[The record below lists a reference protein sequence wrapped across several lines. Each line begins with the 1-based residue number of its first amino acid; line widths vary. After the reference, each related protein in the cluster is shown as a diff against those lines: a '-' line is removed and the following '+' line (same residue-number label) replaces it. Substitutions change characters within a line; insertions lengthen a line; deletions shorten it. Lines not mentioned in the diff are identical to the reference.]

1 MTWTPAI
8 ADRVGPIYRSIA
20 DALAEDVAQGR
31 LKPGTRLPTHRDLAY
46 RLGVTIGTITRA
58 YAEGEKRGLLAG
70 EVGRGTFVRPS
81 AENIMIEDQSSEP
94 INLTTVVPGTI
105 ATVAPI
111 VAAKMK
117 AVAEDSRFF
126 NLLTYHPY
134 GGSERHRAAGAAW
147 MQSLGIEADPA
158 RVLISA
164 GAQHGILIA
173 FAALARAGDTVVSE
187 CLSYGSVRATAE
199 LLGLKLRG
207 LAMDEQG
214 LLPDAFDAACRSGK
228 VRIVYCLPT
237 LHNPTTLIM
246 TIDRR
251 AAIAEIARRHDVM
264 IVEDDIYRPLAK
276 NPPPPFSFYAPERTV
291 TIAGL
296 SKALMPGLRVAYLH
310 SQADISRALT
320 GNIRASIMM
329 ANPIINEVAAQM
341 IESGDAARIMQG
353 NRIDA
358 AQRQA
363 IARRIIPRTFD
374 RCEAEAAHLWLPLPA
389 PWTSANF
396 VAIARE
402 RGVSIWPA
410 ESFYHGLGSAPA
422 AVRLGL
428 GSAGSHERLHRAL
441 TILGELLQSDPMA
454 ETAPVV

>member
-1 MTWTPAI
+1 MTWTPVI
-8 ADRVGPIYRSIA
+8 TDRVGPIYRSIA
-20 DALAEDVAQGR
+20 DALADDVAQGR

-105 ATVAPI
+105 AAVAPI

-117 AVAEDSRFF
+117 GVAEDPRFF

-134 GGSERHRAAGAAW
+134 GGNERHRVAGATW
-147 MQSLGIEADPA
+147 MQSLGIDADPA
-158 RVLISA
+158 HVLVSA
-164 GAQHGILIA
+164 GAQHGILMA

-207 LAMDEQG
+207 LAMDAHG

-246 TIDRR
+246 PPDRR
-251 AAIAEIARRHDVM
+251 AAIAEVARRHDVM

-276 NPPPPFSFYAPERTV
+276 NPPPPISFYAPERTV

-310 SQADISRALT
+310 GRSDISRALAGT
-320 GNIRASIMM
+320 IRASIMM

-341 IESGDAARIMQG
+341 IESGDATRIMQG

-358 AQRQA
+358 AQRQE
-363 IARRIIPRTFD
+363 IARKIMPKVFD
-374 RCEAEAAHLWLPLPA
+374 QCEIEAAHLWLPLPA

-410 ESFYHGLGSAPA
+410 ESFYHGLGSSPA
-422 AVRLGL
+422 AIRLGL
-428 GSAGSHERLHRAL
+428 GSAGSHERLQRAL
-441 TILGELLQSDPMA
+441 TILREVLQSDPMGA
-454 ETAPVV
+454 ATPVV

>member
-1 MTWTPAI
+1 MTWTPVI
-8 ADRVGPIYRSIA
+8 ADRTGPIYRSIA

-81 AENIMIEDQSSEP
+81 TNNIMIEDQSSEP
-94 INLTTVVPGTI
+94 INLTTVVPGTV

-117 AVAEDSRFF
+117 AVAEDQNFF
-126 NLLTYHPY
+126 SLLTYHPY
-134 GGSERHRAAGAAW
+134 GGSERHRAAGAVW

-187 CLSYGSVRATAE
+187 CLSYGSVRSTAE

-207 LAMDEQG
+207 LAMDEHG

-246 TIDRR
+246 PPDRR
-251 AAIAEIARRHDVM
+251 AAIADIARRHDVM

-276 NPPPPFSFYAPERTV
+276 NPPPPISFYAPERTV

-310 SQADISRALT
+310 GQAAVSGALA
-320 GNIRASIMM
+320 GAVRASVMM
-329 ANPIINEVAAQM
+329 TNPIINEVAAQL
-341 IESGDAARIMQG
+341 IESGDAARIMQA
-353 NRIDA
+353 NRVDA
-358 AQRQA
+358 AQRQQ
-363 IARRIIPRTFD
+363 IARRIMPRVFD

-396 VAIARE
+396 IAIARE

-410 ESFYHGLGSAPA
+410 ESFYHGLGSPPA

-428 GSAGSHERLHRAL
+428 GATGSHERLQRAL
-441 TILGELLQSDPMA
+441 IILRELLQSDPMA

>member
-1 MTWTPAI
+1 MTWTPLI
-8 ADRVGPIYRSIA
+8 ADRTGPIYRSIA
-20 DALAEDVAQGR
+20 DALAEDVAHGR

-81 AENIMIEDQSSEP
+81 AENIMIEDQSLEP

-105 ATVAPI
+105 AAAASV

-117 AVAEDSRFF
+117 AVAEDPRFF

-134 GGSERHRAAGAAW
+134 GGSERHRVAGTAW
-147 MQSLGIEADPA
+147 MQSLGIDADPA
-158 RVLISA
+158 HVLVSA

-199 LLGLKLRG
+199 FLGLKLRG
-207 LAMDEQG
+207 LAMDQHG
-214 LLPDAFDAACRSGK
+214 LLPDALDTACRSGK
-228 VRIVYCLPT
+228 VRIIYCLPT

-246 TIDRR
+246 PVDRR
-251 AAIAEIARRHDVM
+251 KAIAEVARRHDVM

-276 NPPPPFSFYAPERTV
+276 NPPPPISFYAPERTI

-310 SQADISRALT
+310 GQAAVSGALT
-320 GNIRASIMM
+320 GAVRASVMM
-329 ANPIINEVAAQM
+329 TNPIINEVAAQM
-341 IESGDAARIMQG
+341 IESGDAERIMQG

-358 AQRQA
+358 AQRQQ
-363 IARRIIPRTFD
+363 IARRIIPKVFD
-374 RCEAEAAHLWLPLPA
+374 SCEKEAAHLWLPLPA
-389 PWTSANF
+389 PWTSASF
-396 VAIARE
+396 VAVARE
-402 RGVSIWPA
+402 RGVSIWSA
-410 ESFYHGLGSAPA
+410 DSFYHGLGSPPA

-428 GSAGSHERLHRAL
+428 GAAGSHERLQRAL
-441 TILGELLQSDPMA
+441 TILYELLQSDPMEA
-454 ETAPVV
+454 TTPVV

>member
-8 ADRVGPIYRSIA
+8 SDRSGPIYRSIA

-81 AENIMIEDQSSEP
+81 TENIMIEDQSSEP
-94 INLTTVVPGTI
+94 INLTTVVPGTV

-111 VAAKMK
+111 VAARMK
-117 AVAEDSRFF
+117 AVAEDQNFF
-126 NLLTYHPY
+126 GLLTYHPY

-147 MQSLGIEADPA
+147 MQSLGIDADPA

-173 FAALARAGDTVVSE
+173 FGTLARAGDTVVSE

-246 TIDRR
+246 PADRR

-276 NPPPPFSFYAPERTV
+276 NPPPPISFYAPERTV

-310 SQADISRALT
+310 SPAAVSGTLSGAV
-320 GNIRASIMM
+320 RASVMM
-329 ANPIINEVAAQM
+329 TNPIINEVAAQM
-341 IESGDAARIMQG
+341 IESGDAGRIMQA
-353 NRIDA
+353 NRVDA
-358 AQRQA
+358 ARRQE
-363 IARRIIPRTFD
+363 IARKTMPKVFD
-374 RCEAEAAHLWLPLPA
+374 HCEKEAAHLWLPLPE
-389 PWTSANF
+389 PWTSASF
-396 VAIARE
+396 VAAARE

-410 ESFYHGLGSAPA
+410 ESFYHGLGSPPA

-428 GSAGSHERLHRAL
+428 GSAGSHERLQRAL
-441 TILGELLQSDPMA
+441 TIVHDLLQSDPMTEA
-454 ETAPVV
+454 SPVV